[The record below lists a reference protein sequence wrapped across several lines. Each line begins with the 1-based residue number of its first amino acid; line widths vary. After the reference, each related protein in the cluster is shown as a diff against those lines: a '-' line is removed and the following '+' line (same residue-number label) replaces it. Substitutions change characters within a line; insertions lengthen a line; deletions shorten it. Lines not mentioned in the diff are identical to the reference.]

1 MENRKASVMYSMN
14 QIRQIFSRCK
24 DYFELEKACDGLL
37 MIIEDGD
44 LTEDL
49 TLYAK
54 HQANVRFRQLKC

>member
-1 MENRKASVMYSMN
+1 MYSMN